1 MIKIEKGVPIPLGAK
16 LIRMTLNS
24 MSIGDSFLVGVVAD
38 NERMMIHR
46 EMSNHRHMFTSRTE
60 SEGMRVWRIA

>member
-24 MSIGDSFLVGVVAD
+24 MSVGDSFLVGVVTE
-38 NERMMIHR
+38 NERVIIHR
-46 EMSNHRHMFTSRTE
+46 EMKNRRHLFTSRTE
-60 SEGMRVWRIA
+60 SDGMRVWRIA